1 MSDKNKQKLTL
12 DRPAKYQIQVPG
24 ELDLDWFN
32 GANDVTL
39 TISLDEEGVPVS
51 TLVGVFDQAALQ
63 GFLRRLYSQGVSL
76 ISVMCLD
83 FV

>member
-24 ELDLDWFN
+24 ELDLDWFD
-32 GANDVTL
+32 GANDVTIS
-39 TISLDEEGVPVS
+39 ISLNEAGLPVS
-51 TLVGVFDQAALQ
+51 TMIGVFDQAALQ
-63 GFLRRLYSQGVSL
+63 GFLRRLYARGISL

-83 FV
+83 LA